1 MRRREITD
9 GVYQRDFVGSFG
21 KTVHRSLI
29 RVVIIGMS
37 LAGCARDSSRSDVR
51 QATVRIERIDKEFDL
66 ASVVKRVAIDNPWGE
81 INIRSRDE
89 REIGIHAV
97 IQHLPPKFANVEFN
111 THREGDTLHI
121 DVIVSGATASSD
133 RASAGAR
140 ADIAVYLPTD
150 LALKLSTRDSRIFA
164 TRRAAPIEATTDS
177 GEIHASSLG
186 QLTLNSNTGQIRA
199 MAIGKDWQGPSEIV
213 TASGRIVL
221 LVPTFGNVT
230 LNADTGGA
238 LSTGFGLSVHPQ
250 PNGGHEAHARYGA
263 GTSSLRAHSTSGEI
277 VLEQLVLL
285 GDDKALPEDDD

>member
-1 MRRREITD
+1 MHSIFTPRRVGVLVAALLATACSQTPQDANQRTD
-9 GVYQRDFVGSFG
+9 
-21 KTVHRSLI
+21 
-29 RVVIIGMS
+29 
-37 LAGCARDSSRSDVR
+37 
-51 QATVRIERIDKEFDL
+51 VRIERTDKELDL
-66 ASVVKRVAIDNPWGE
+66 ASDIKRVAIDNPWGE

-140 ADIAVYLPTD
+140 ADIAVYLPAD

-221 LVPTFGNVT
+221 LVPTFADVS

>member
-1 MRRREITD
+1 MLGTLAPRIA
-9 GVYQRDFVGSFG
+9 GVLAVA
-21 KTVHRSLI
+21 L
-29 RVVIIGMS
+29 
-37 LAGCARDSSRSDVR
+37 LAGACSQSPKNADTHGEARV
-51 QATVRIERIDKEFDL
+51 ERIDKEFDL
-66 ASVVKRVAIDNPWGE
+66 DTGIKRVAIDNPWGE

-89 REIGIHAV
+89 REIGMHAV
-97 IQHLPPKFANVEFN
+97 IQHLPPKFANVEFR
-111 THREGDTLHI
+111 TRAEGDTFHI
-121 DVIVSGATASSD
+121 DVVIDGAPATSD

-140 ADIAVYLPTD
+140 ADIAVYVPTD

-164 TRRAAPIEATTDS
+164 TRRAGSIEATSDS

-186 QLTLNSNTGQIRA
+186 QLTLKSNTGQIRA
-199 MAIGKDWQGPSEIV
+199 IAIGKDWQGPSEIV
-213 TASGRIVL
+213 TGSGRIVL

-238 LSTGFGLSVHPQ
+238 LSTGFGLSVHPL